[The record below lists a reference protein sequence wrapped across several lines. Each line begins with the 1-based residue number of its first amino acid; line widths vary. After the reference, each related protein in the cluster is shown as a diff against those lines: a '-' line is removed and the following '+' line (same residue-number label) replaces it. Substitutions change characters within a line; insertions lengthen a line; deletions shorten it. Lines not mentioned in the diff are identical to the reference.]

1 LHIVVCVKQV
11 PDTSE
16 VKVDPIKG
24 TLVRAGV
31 PSIANPYDM
40 HALEEALR
48 IKDKYGATITILSMG
63 PNQATDV
70 IKRSISLGADNGV
83 LLSDRAFAGSDTLA
97 TSYILAQAVR
107 KIAEKEPVDMVFC
120 GKMAI
125 DGDTAQVGPG
135 IASRLDFAVATYVVG
150 VRSVD
155 TEKKRI
161 VVERRLERG
170 VEVVECRMPVL
181 LTVNLEAND
190 IRYAALPA
198 LIDSIKYEVPVWTV
212 EDFDLDLTQ
221 CGLKGS
227 PTQVKK
233 IFPPIAKEVDTV
245 MVTDTTTNPAEIAK
259 ILADKIEEAGLLA

>member
-1 LHIVVCVKQV
+1 MRLVVCLKQV
-11 PDTSE
+11 PDASE
-16 VKVDPIKG
+16 VKIDPVKG
-24 TLVRAGV
+24 TMVRAGV

-48 IKDKYGATITILSMG
+48 IKDQYGARVSILTMG
-63 PNQATDV
+63 PPQATDV
-70 IKRSISLGADNGV
+70 IKRAVSLGADDGV

-97 TSYILAQAVR
+97 TSYILAQAIR
-107 KIAEKEPVDMVFC
+107 AMGKDEPIDMVLC

-135 IASRLDFAVATYVVG
+135 IGSRLDCAVTTYVVG

-155 TEKKRI
+155 TGKKKV

-170 VEVVECRMPVL
+170 VEVIEADMPAL
-181 LTVNLEAND
+181 LTVNKEANE

-198 LIDSIKYEVPVWTV
+198 LIESIKYDVPVWAAT
-212 EDFDLDLTQ
+212 DFELDLAQ

-233 IFPPIAKEVDTV
+233 IFPPQPKQVDTV
-245 MVTDTTTNPAEIAK
+245 MVSETTQDPAEIAK
-259 ILADKIEEAGLLA
+259 FLVDKIEEAGMLA

>member
-1 LHIVVCVKQV
+1 
-11 PDTSE
+11 
-16 VKVDPIKG
+16 
-24 TLVRAGV
+24 
-31 PSIANPYDM
+31 
-40 HALEEALR
+40 
-48 IKDKYGATITILSMG
+48 
-63 PNQATDV
+63 
-70 IKRSISLGADNGV
+70 
-83 LLSDRAFAGSDTLA
+83 LSDRAFAGSDTLA

>member
-1 LHIVVCVKQV
+1 MRLVVCLKQV
-11 PDTSE
+11 PDASE
-16 VKVDPIKG
+16 VKIDPVKG
-24 TLVRAGV
+24 TMVRAGV

-48 IKDKYGATITILSMG
+48 IKDEYGSRVSILTMG
-63 PNQATDV
+63 PPQATDV
-70 IKRSISLGADNGV
+70 IKRAVSLGADDGV

-97 TSYILAQAVR
+97 TSYILAQAIR
-107 KIAEKEPVDMVFC
+107 KMGEDEPIDMVLC

-135 IASRLDFAVATYVVG
+135 IGSRLNCAVTTYVVG

-155 TEKKRI
+155 PDKKT
-161 VVERRLERG
+161 VTVERRLERG
-170 VEVVECRMPVL
+170 VEVVEADMPAL
-181 LTVNLEAND
+181 LTVNKEANE

-198 LIDSIKYEVPVWTV
+198 LIDSIKYEVPVWSAA
-212 EDFDLDLTQ
+212 DFDLDLAQ

-233 IFPPIAKEVDTV
+233 IFPPQPKAVDTI
-245 MVTDTTTNPAEIAK
+245 MVTDELTDPAAIAK
-259 ILADKIEEAGLLA
+259 FLVDKIEEAGMLA

>member
-1 LHIVVCVKQV
+1 MHIVVCVKQV

-24 TLVRAGV
+24 TLIRAGV

-48 IKDKYGATITILSMG
+48 IKDKHGARVTILSMG
-63 PNQATDV
+63 PAQATEV
-70 IKRSISLGADNGV
+70 IKRSVSLGADDGV

-97 TSYILAQAVR
+97 TSHILAQAILAID
-107 KIAEKEPVDMVFC
+107 KQEHVDIVFC

-135 IASRLDFAVATYVVG
+135 IASRLNYAVATYAIG

-155 TEKKRI
+155 PVKKTI
-161 VVERRLERG
+161 VVERRLEKG
-170 VEVVECRMPVL
+170 VEVVEADLPAL
-181 LTVNLEAND
+181 ITVNKEAND

-198 LIDSIKYEVPVWTV
+198 LIESIKYEVPVWTV
-212 EDFDLDLTQ
+212 EDFKLDMSQ

-233 IFPPIAKEVDTV
+233 IAPPTPKEVETV
-245 MVTDTTTNPAEIAK
+245 MVTDSVQDPAEIAK
-259 ILADKIEEAGLLA
+259 FLVDKIEEAGLLA